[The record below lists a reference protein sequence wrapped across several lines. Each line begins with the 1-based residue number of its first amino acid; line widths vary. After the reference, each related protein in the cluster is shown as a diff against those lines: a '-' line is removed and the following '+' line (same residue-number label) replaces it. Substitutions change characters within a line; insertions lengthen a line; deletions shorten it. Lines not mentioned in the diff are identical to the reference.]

1 MAKRKPKFNYSII
14 CDDIREEVG
23 NKLSLIGIYGKD
35 IYVPRLPF
43 TFSQLCV
50 AIAYKNLRGGDFF
63 SVKAEDPSGKEI
75 GNIIKGSAPKEAK
88 GSIDFTIFA
97 KFAPV
102 KISEEGSLRLEIIF
116 NEDKSTINEIDVP
129 IKVRK

>member
-1 MAKRKPKFNYSII
+1 MAKRKPRFNYSII

-23 NKLSLIGIYGKD
+23 NKLSLMGIYGKD

-43 TFSQLCV
+43 TFPQLCV
-50 AIAYKNLRGGDFF
+50 AIAYNNLRKGDFF

-75 GNIIKGSAPKEAK
+75 GNPIKGSAPKDAK
-88 GSIDFTIFA
+88 GSLDLTIFA
-97 KFAPV
+97 KFSPV
-102 KISEEGSLRLEIIF
+102 EISEEGSLRLEIMF
-116 NEDKSTINEIDVP
+116 NDDKSTINEIVVP